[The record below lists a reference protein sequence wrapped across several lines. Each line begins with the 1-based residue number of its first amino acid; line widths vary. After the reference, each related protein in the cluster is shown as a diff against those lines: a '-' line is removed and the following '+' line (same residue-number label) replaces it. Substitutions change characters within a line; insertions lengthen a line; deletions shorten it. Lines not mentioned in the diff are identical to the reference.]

1 MSLKLIEHFDVSVFV
16 EAVIPVVTSHIL
28 LLLLLDSGRSKG
40 LGLNFHFAFGHANK
54 LTDKSGLVDG
64 DVPMLIFYNIMSIFL
79 LYFSQF
85 CH

>member
-1 MSLKLIEHFDVSVFV
+1 MPLKLIEHFDVSVFV
-16 EAVIPVVTSHIL
+16 EAVIPVVTSYIL

-40 LGLNFHFAFGHANK
+40 LGLNFHFAFRHANK